1 MDLVNERIQAVVGS
15 APENFDTLQEIAAY
29 IESHKDVA
37 DALQAAV
44 GNKANKDEVVY
55 KNQTAS
61 TVAVGGIPK
70 GRRYLPAQSRRT
82 EVPLKSAH
90 PSL

>member
-1 MDLVNERIQAVVGS
+1 MSGFRAVVGS

-29 IESHKDVA
+29 IESHKEVA

-55 KNQTAS
+55 KKKQDGEYR
-61 TVAVGGIPK
+61 GGW
-70 GRRYLPAQSRRT
+70 RYPEGICTSNIGDQCCGAFR
-82 EVPLKSAH
+82 
-90 PSL
+90 